1 MKNYKKLEANDA
13 NGDIT
18 KPWFISYHYLNPQTG
33 KFQRFRETNNINRI
47 HNPKQRKE
55 ALYALLSAKKI
66 LLNKGVS
73 PFEEINEDTILENVG
88 AKLRTLGEC
97 IEKVLEHKKLHLSD
111 LSYKSYKSRI
121 GHFKKYL
128 TDNRLINLNPT
139 EIGRRHIIEYLD
151 IRTDQENISGK
162 TRNNLLIDIR
172 SLFSC
177 MIDFDYI
184 ITNPAARIKK
194 VSELSEKNEF
204 YKKDALLSVDKWLAK
219 NNPYLH
225 IYCKFIYYSFLRPC
239 ELVRLQVKDIDL
251 LEMVINVPAN
261 KSKTGKAQ
269 TVKIMD
275 VLKPEIEKMKLDSYP
290 PDFFIFTS
298 KKRPDSKPS
307 SREYFTKK
315 FKPLKDELKLSKNH
329 TMYGLKH
336 TGISTLLMNG
346 ASESD
351 IRKYSR
357 HSSASFNNYT
367 RHYEM
372 QSPPDLSKFYM
383 QPKTM

>member
-1 MKNYKKLEANDA
+1 MKNFKKLEAFDA
-13 NGDIT
+13 DGDLT
-18 KPWFISYHYLNPQTG
+18 KRWYISYHYLNPKTG
-33 KFQRFRETNNINRI
+33 KFQRFREYSNLNRI
-47 HNPKQRKE
+47 HNLKQRRT
-55 ALYALLSAKKI
+55 ALYALLQARQK
-66 LLNKGVS
+66 LLDRGVS
-73 PFEEINEDTILENVG
+73 PFDEINEDTILENVG

-97 IEKVLEHKKLHLSD
+97 IDKALEHKKLHQSD

-121 GHFKKYL
+121 NHFKKYL

-139 EIGRRHIIEYLD
+139 EIGRRHIIDYLD
-151 IRTDQENISGK
+151 IRTYQENISGK

-177 MIDFDYI
+177 MMEFDYI
-184 ITNPAARIKK
+184 TTNPASLIKK

-251 LEMVINVPAN
+251 HEMVINVPAN

-298 KKRPDSKPS
+298 KKRPHSKPS

-315 FKPLKDELKLSKNH
+315 FKSLKDELKLSKNH

-357 HSSASFNNYT
+357 HSSTAFANYT

-372 QSPPDLSKFYM
+372 QAPPDLSKFYL
-383 QPKTM
+383 QPKMT